1 MPHALHARSIL
12 PTLALSALGATLVA
26 MPTHAAPPPRAKK
39 ATPTVEPVKAPTF
52 SLQRAKK
59 HSFKPAVEGRTFEEV
74 DVAPAIKLRK
84 MPKFQ
89 VKPKLDS
96 AKFAEDL
103 HDALKD
109 KVRGYSMQL
118 RRNGTPEI
126 TLIWEWAKSPQQG
139 AKGWDLDTRMH
150 VASVSKLMTAIV
162 MTDLLDQKGLSVD
175 TKIGPYIPAYWNVG
189 SNVAD
194 ITFRDLLTHKS
205 GFSTGGSDASL
216 PVMKAEVAGSVPAN
230 AGYKYEN
237 VNFSIC
243 RVLGAVMAGAIDKNQ
258 QFPAI
263 NDAAWDIVTTDWFLN
278 RAQSHVF
285 TPSGVGNVSAA
296 PAGKAAFA
304 YHSKSDAQGWN
315 SGDLATQL
323 GGAGFRMSVNDLLS
337 VMGTFRRGG
346 TIVSKTEAEEA
357 IDSMLGLDQVFDTPA
372 GKIYN
377 KNGAWGDGAGNLEQ
391 SVVFFLPENME
402 VAVLVNSP
410 IGTTGESLRNTVR
423 IAYMNNLK

>member
-1 MPHALHARSIL
+1 MPQASIARILVPALAV
-12 PTLALSALGATLVA
+12 SALGATLVA
-26 MPTHAAPPPRAKK
+26 MPSHAAPLTKAKP
-39 ATPTVEPVKAPTF
+39 TPQLEPVKAPVV
-52 SLQRAKK
+52 SVQKAKTHK
-59 HSFKPAVEGRTFEEV
+59 FRPVVEGRTLAEQV

-84 MPKFQ
+84 LPKFDI
-89 VKPKLDS
+89 KPKLDS
-96 AKFAEDL
+96 AAFAEDL
-103 HDALKD
+103 HNALKD

-118 RRNGTPEI
+118 RRNGAPEI
-126 TLIWEWAKSPQQG
+126 TLIWEWAKSPEQG

-162 MTDLLDQKGLSVD
+162 ITDLLDQKGLSVD
-175 TKIGPYIPAYWNVG
+175 TKIGPYIPGYWSVG
-189 SNVAD
+189 TNVAD
-194 ITFRDLLTHKS
+194 ITFRDLLTHRS
-205 GFSTGGSDASL
+205 GFATNGSDGGL
-216 PVMKAEVAGSVPAN
+216 PVMKAEIAGSVPASP
-230 AGYKYEN
+230 GYKYEN

-258 QFPAI
+258 QFPII
-263 NDAAWDIVTTDWFLN
+263 NDAAWDIVTTDWFLE
-278 RAQSHVF
+278 RAQTHVF
-285 TPSGVGNVSAA
+285 TPSGVSNVSAA
-296 PAGKAAFA
+296 PAGKTAFA
-304 YHSKSDAQGWN
+304 YQSKSDKQGWN

-337 VMGTFRRGG
+337 VMGTFRRAGS
-346 TIVSKTEAEEA
+346 IVSKAEAQEA
-357 IDSMLGLDQVFDTPA
+357 IDAMLGLDQMFDTPA

-410 IGTTGESLRNTVR
+410 IGSTSESLRETVR